1 MEKGGQMMFLR
12 MFIKKAV
19 KMNTAFIFYASLVLV
34 GVSAVIMRVIE
45 PETFPTLFEAVWW
58 VMTTVTTVGY
68 GDYYPVSVGGRIYAM
83 FLYIVGI
90 GLIGVVIGKFVDGFA
105 ELKKRREEGKLPY
118 QGQNHIVIIGWS
130 QKASYAVA
138 EIIESEKCEIVIIDK
153 LPKAPVIEEYIHYIQ
168 GDAAEEEVLRN
179 ADITNAKAVLVFS
192 DDTIHDS
199 LLADGKSLIIASS
212 IERMSTDIHT
222 TVEIKKEEHIKNFT
236 HVQVDEFVLSHEAVS
251 RMAVRSAFTKGIAG
265 IYSQLLSRGHGDNL
279 YEIFVHANWH
289 TYREAFDALLQEGA
303 TLIAD
308 GNRMDIN
315 RRLDETISEEAKLLV
330 ICDKAVYEK
339 LKGKEWAG

>member
-1 MEKGGQMMFLR
+1 MMFLR

-19 KMNTAFIFYASLVLV
+19 KLNTTFMLYASLLLV
-34 GVSAVIMRVIE
+34 GLSAVIMRVIE
-45 PETFPTLFEAVWW
+45 PETFPTLFEALWW

-68 GDYYPVSVGGRIYAM
+68 GDYFPVTVGGRIYAM

-105 ELKKRREEGKLPY
+105 DFKRRREEGKLPY
-118 QGQNHIVIIGWS
+118 HGQNHIVIIGWS
-130 QKASYAVA
+130 EKASYAVA
-138 EIIESEKCEIVIIDK
+138 EIMDSEKCEIVIIDK
-153 LPKAPVIEEYIHYIQ
+153 LPKAPLIEEHIHYIQ

-179 ADITNAKAVLVFS
+179 ADITNAKAVLIFS
-192 DDTIHDS
+192 DDSIHDS

-212 IERMSTDIHT
+212 IERMSTEVHT

-279 YEIFVHANWH
+279 YEIVVHKDWH
-289 TYREAFDALLQEGA
+289 TYREAFDALLQQGA

-315 RRLDETISEEAKLLV
+315 RRLDQAISENAKLLV

-339 LKGKEWAG
+339 LKGKEWA